1 MEYFTRRGPS
11 TNDGF
16 LDALYQD
23 TLHRAIDSAAR
34 QNYDQALASGAL
46 TRTQVAAT
54 ILGSDEYFAVLTQ
67 SIYNEFLHRP
77 ADSTGLAN
85 ALMALKHGAAEEA
98 IVSGVVG
105 SDEYLARRT

>member
-1 MEYFTRRGPS
+1 MEYFARRGPS

-34 QNYDQALASGAL
+34 QNFDHALATGTL
-46 TRTQVAAT
+46 TRTQVAAGV
-54 ILGSDEYFAVLTQ
+54 LGSEEYFAGLTQ

-77 ADSTGLAN
+77 VDSTGLAN
-85 ALMALKHGAAEEA
+85 ALQALKHGAANEA
-98 IVSGVVG
+98 IISGVVG
-105 SDEYLARRT
+105 SDEYLAKRT